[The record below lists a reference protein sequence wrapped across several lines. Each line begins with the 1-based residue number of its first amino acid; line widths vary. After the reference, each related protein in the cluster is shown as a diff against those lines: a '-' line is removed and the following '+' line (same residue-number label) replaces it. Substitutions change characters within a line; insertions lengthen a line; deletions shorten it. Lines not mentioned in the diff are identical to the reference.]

1 MLSLLMRGCL
11 FWRQIKSIKEIP
23 IISTSWWCGDVNH
36 DDDYDFDEDDDD
48 HEDNDHNDDYVS
60 IMMTWCWCHPHKLL
74 HTHPRSQRGCD
85 LVEKVVIVIL
95 VLLQDIIIVIVIIAI
110 IRKLLVS
117 WMLSSFSAVSLSQS
131 SQPSSQAQG
140 QASSHFH
147 PIIRASLIWYYPVTR
162 FQYDPIWSTM
172 IHYGLVWS
180 KSQLFDSHLP
190 PPQPPYLM
198 LWQPLSWKITIL
210 KIVHR

>member
-1 MLSLLMRGCL
+1 
-11 FWRQIKSIKEIP
+11 
-23 IISTSWWCGDVNH
+23 
-36 DDDYDFDEDDDD
+36 
-48 HEDNDHNDDYVS
+48 
-60 IMMTWCWCHPHKLL
+60 MMTWCWCHPHKLL

-95 VLLQDIIIVIVIIAI
+95 VLPQNIIIVIVIIAM

-131 SQPSSQAQG
+131 SQPCSQAQG
-140 QASSHFH
+140 QASSHFN
-147 PIIRASLIWYYPVTR
+147 PIIWASLIWYYPVTG

-180 KSQLFDSHLP
+180 KSQSFDSHLP
-190 PPQPPYLM
+190 PPQPPYIM
-198 LWQPLSWKITIL
+198 LWQPLSWKSHQDQPIIGTKSNVWPQKFPYTWLQVNLGKKPLHMCLPDWAGSKQSGSLSKNISNRNGLMIT
-210 KIVHR
+210 